1 MAFQTNVFRDG
12 QWRTETVDLNAVM
25 RGSTTAAA
33 PAAPPLATPPNC
45 GLLTRTVIESPIA
58 RWVLPALLRSAHHND
73 VAFVGDRYVSI
84 SELRKDGQ
92 LQEVLRKNDFG
103 CRIRN
108 ACVIGNKYERF
119 RAAPDDATIDHIKSE
134 DEDDD
139 THMADF
145 ASMSGSTGHH
155 GLLPPHLLLIILE
168 SGTFV
173 FLFIRRNLRGNLEF
187 VTSSF
192 HNPARRMGH
201 HLGFHVA
208 VDPRSRYIAVADAQN
223 KFVVYE
229 LESMEAMSDQYMR
242 YKAVTPVKAHQPR
255 AVQGTILKMEFLYPR
270 PEDQYHVIL
279 LLIVVRGDKSKM
291 VIYEWE
297 RGDDLGQVFAE
308 EKRGH
313 RIRPEHH
320 MPLLV
325 IPLTVRSSFL
335 VVSENA
341 FGICKDP
348 LQGPPDIENHYP
360 FDPNDHPTTRFHHGA
375 GPPLWTA
382 WDRPV
387 RRRGYYDTND
397 HIYLARED
405 GVIVYFEFNVSDVLG
420 ASMNVGTC
428 NCNIASAF
436 TTMYDAYSDFAI
448 VAGDSG
454 PGMVFE
460 LKPRQR
466 IVELGSIPNWACAVD
481 FTTTDAFKVWNP
493 DPGHKGRS
501 VVPWPERN
509 EPQGSITELRYGL
522 PANIISFFETAH
534 TKKAWIFRIAHADW
548 PFQMLLAS
556 PGTTD
561 VLVLSAD
568 LAQADIADTAALQ
581 LDVMSRTLAASQAS
595 DGTIVQVSETSV
607 VVIGTSQ
614 STKHSFANFPGLGVV
629 VEHAAIRGN
638 FVCVSAF
645 ANSRFQI
652 CSFQVNSAGVIPGDT
667 YAVDGDVTCLA
678 LSCIQDQEYLLVGL
692 WRHNSPWLALYAA
705 NRPDELPVLIRLDEG
720 EENDDKLHPGDA
732 MDVSPTIELINSI
745 VVVTETTKRTSLA
758 LGSRSGH
765 LLTVQINGS
774 APFQRF
780 IRRERLGVASA
791 EVLPIDASS
800 PLGHIMVCCNDS
812 LLLLRDFESRR
823 PGCFATRHRIWVT
836 DFKDPSSVSVPVIS
850 ATSIPNAHGNGDRNS
865 LVLLS
870 GERVSLVELHLREG
884 PVPRRFPLPGTPV
897 KMLYSKILQCLVVAV
912 QVGDQP
918 NIMFIDADTG
928 SDLSAP
934 YDKNGSPTTFI
945 NGLGGAG
952 DRILA
957 MCEWLYTQDGMTF
970 HYLIVTTRGGRLLL
984 VNPTNEDTRHS
995 EANER
1000 RKIRFST
1007 RYKVRETAPICSVVG
1022 EKEGIVYCAG
1032 KTLHWEVLDSAEK
1045 KLVRRKSYEL
1055 NSPAI
1060 SLQVVNGKICALSLS
1075 DSLVVIDHR
1084 SNHQSGEMEL
1094 VHMDQVTRKSNDFF
1108 NVGDCTSGTPAWPVA
1123 LLCGTNRDVAAIW
1136 TPWQERHKELEVV
1149 AEGTLSA
1156 SVRKL
1161 GRGNVRPEWVATD
1174 HSPRYGSI
1182 PSTVD
1187 GAELLGVCLDGSVV
1201 HFNLL
1206 SLQAWRFLRLVQ
1218 NLAMRSKMLFPY
1230 SYEVS
1235 TLDDEQYEA
1244 EVKETPRTMKHLDG
1258 DLLQRCYAKGVLED
1272 IISEDSNVD
1281 LLREYLDDLDD
1292 GRWTAAFQDSNDV
1305 SRYYELAYDIL
1316 EYYLSPVL

>member
-155 GLLPPHLLLIILE
+155 GLLPPHLLLVILE

-208 VDPRSRYIAVADAQN
+208 VDPRSRCIAVADAQN

-460 LKPRQR
+460 
-466 IVELGSIPNWACAVD
+466 
-481 FTTTDAFKVWNP
+481 
-493 DPGHKGRS
+493 
-501 VVPWPERN
+501 
-509 EPQGSITELRYGL
+509 
-522 PANIISFFETAH
+522 
-534 TKKAWIFRIAHADW
+534 
-548 PFQMLLAS
+548 
-556 PGTTD
+556 
-561 VLVLSAD
+561 
-568 LAQADIADTAALQ
+568 
-581 LDVMSRTLAASQAS
+581 
-595 DGTIVQVSETSV
+595 
-607 VVIGTSQ
+607 
-614 STKHSFANFPGLGVV
+614 
-629 VEHAAIRGN
+629 
-638 FVCVSAF
+638 
-645 ANSRFQI
+645 
-652 CSFQVNSAGVIPGDT
+652 
-667 YAVDGDVTCLA
+667 
-678 LSCIQDQEYLLVGL
+678 
-692 WRHNSPWLALYAA
+692 
-705 NRPDELPVLIRLDEG
+705 
-720 EENDDKLHPGDA
+720 
-732 MDVSPTIELINSI
+732 
-745 VVVTETTKRTSLA
+745 
-758 LGSRSGH
+758 
-765 LLTVQINGS
+765 INGS

-957 MCEWLYTQDGMTF
+957 MC
-970 HYLIVTTRGGRLLL
+970 GRLLL

-1123 LLCGTNRDVAAIW
+1123 LLCGTNRDVAAVW